1 MGAAEEERRK
11 GKEGRAP
18 CQALNGPFLLLPP
31 RAAAPG
37 MHSRHSHA
45 TNVSAPPHSEFMYE
59 EGVCGKDS
67 LLLLLHGGGSRRV
80 LCTLSSLP
88 HFRSSSS
95 SFDHLPD
102 KRETTMLC

>member
-45 TNVSAPPHSEFMYE
+45 TNVSAPPPILNLCMRRVCVERTPFSSSCMVGGPE
-59 EGVCGKDS
+59 ESYALS
-67 LLLLLHGGGSRRV
+67 LL
-80 LCTLSSLP
+80 
-88 HFRSSSS
+88 
-95 SFDHLPD
+95 
-102 KRETTMLC
+102 